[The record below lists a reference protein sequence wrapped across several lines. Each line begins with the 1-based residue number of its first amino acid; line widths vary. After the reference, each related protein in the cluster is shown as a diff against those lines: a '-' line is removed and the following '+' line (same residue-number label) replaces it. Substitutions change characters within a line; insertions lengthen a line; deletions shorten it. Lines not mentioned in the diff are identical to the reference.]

1 MVAVQRL
8 AAFQTEQCSSHAA
21 FLVGRAGQL
30 PCCFS
35 SGQCSFSC
43 LFGATGTLAVPGGWT
58 SPPLC
63 ELRTIFPTTY
73 SVTGFSA
80 STVFARLDR
89 IVSRHIL
96 SGSRTSNSCSA
107 ALTCVFVLREEFAF
121 LFQTF
126 SRSDPPG
133 KAPLT
138 RGRYVFQKKGKK
150 KEKKFVKVRNFPDFG
165 FSLIFHCPWITE
177 HLRFEKTSKIS

>member
-1 MVAVQRL
+1 MSFLVEVQRL
-8 AAFQTEQCSSHAA
+8 AAFQSGQCSSHAA

-63 ELRTIFPTTY
+63 ELRTILQTDIFRHRVFRVFGLCTLGPLCFFPH
-73 SVTGFSA
+73 SVRQTFQQFLQRCFNLCFLCYAKNSLLC
-80 STVFARLDR
+80 FRL
-89 IVSRHIL
+89 
-96 SGSRTSNSCSA
+96 
-107 ALTCVFVLREEFAF
+107 
-121 LFQTF
+121 F

-138 RGRYVFQKKGKK
+138 RGRYISRESFVRCAKKRKK
-150 KEKKFVKVRNFPDFG
+150 RKRKEEEN
-165 FSLIFHCPWITE
+165 
-177 HLRFEKTSKIS
+177 

>member
-1 MVAVQRL
+1 MLCDERSNAFYVLSKKRIADAVGVAV
-8 AAFQTEQCSSHAA
+8 
-21 FLVGRAGQL
+21 
-30 PCCFS
+30 
-35 SGQCSFSC
+35 
-43 LFGATGTLAVPGGWT
+43 AVPLLD
-58 SPPLC
+58 LC
-63 ELRTIFPTTY
+63 GDELLQLINVRLCLRKLRSTIEFSYFAKERSYVSYQQPY
-73 SVTGFSA
+73 SVTGFSE

-96 SGSRTSNSCSA
+96 SGSLTSNSCSA

-138 RGRYVFQKKGKK
+138 RGRYVIK
-150 KEKKFVKVRNFPDFG
+150 KEKEKEGKKDKLIRRSRGRICRYSCASSRRNC
-165 FSLIFHCPWITE
+165 LET
-177 HLRFEKTSKIS
+177 RA